1 MLIDPLKEIV
11 MMIMNFII
19 QLTLRKPSRELYV
32 DDIEIN
38 TLGINY
44 YVNRML
50 SQIALIHFMSLKCNT
65 FAKTTFEFFLI

>member
-1 MLIDPLKEIV
+1 M
-11 MMIMNFII
+11 
-19 QLTLRKPSRELYV
+19 

-44 YVNRML
+44 YVNEML

-65 FAKTTFEFFLI
+65 FAKTTFEFFFNIVKVYTRGQDFSEGKVSFRFLIITIK